1 MQHLNTFVRRHHRP
15 MCLVAVISAGALGCA
30 TPEEE
35 WVGETEQ
42 ASVGDMACAT
52 VSPLVSP
59 DGTSGSIGPNP
70 RCSITFQSYTSP
82 DTSYDWS
89 PNACGHSYV
98 AEITN
103 TANRSFSFNIS
114 DAGPA
119 LNADSCPLVAVVG
132 AAHGQRVSDGQW
144 VLIGKTTWH
153 GEWVSGP
160 LFTFCNFV
168 KDPGSSNIPAATGTG
183 SSNYSRVR
191 VEGLSV
197 GFGIF
202 QRQVSVGISYG
213 LGPC

>member
-1 MQHLNTFVRRHHRP
+1 MQHLNTFARHWNHL
-15 MCLVAVISAGALGCA
+15 CLVAVISTGALGCA
-30 TPEEE
+30 VSEEE
-35 WVGETEQ
+35 DVANTEQ
-42 ASVGDMACAT
+42 ASVGDTACTT
-52 VSPLVSP
+52 VSPLASP
-59 DGTSGSIGPNP
+59 NGISGTMGANP
-70 RCSITFQSYTSP
+70 HCSITFQSYTSP
-82 DTSYDWS
+82 NTSYDWS

-98 AEITN
+98 AQITG
-103 TANRSFSFNIS
+103 TTNRAFSFNIG

-144 VLIGKTTWH
+144 VLIGQTTWH

-168 KDPGSSNIPAATGTG
+168 KDPGNSDIPAATGTG
-183 SSNYSRVR
+183 SRNYSRVR

-202 QRQVSVGISYG
+202 KRQVSVGISYG
-213 LGPC
+213 PGPC

>member
-1 MQHLNTFVRRHHRP
+1 MQYLSTFARHRSHL
-15 MCLVAVISAGALGCA
+15 CLAAVISTGALGCA
-30 TPEEE
+30 MPAEEE
-35 WVGETEQ
+35 VGETEQ

-52 VSPLVSP
+52 ASPLVSP
-59 DGTSGSIGPNP
+59 NGISGAMGLDP

-82 DTSYDWS
+82 NTSYDWS

-98 AEITN
+98 AQITG
-103 TANRSFSFNIS
+103 TANRAFSFNIS

-132 AAHGQRVSDGQW
+132 AAHGLRVSDGQW

-168 KDPGSSNIPAATGTG
+168 KDPGNVDIPAATGTG
-183 SSNYSRVR
+183 LKNYSRVR

-197 GFGIF
+197 GFIF
-202 QRQVSVGISYG
+202 KRQVSVGISYG
-213 LGPC
+213 PGPC